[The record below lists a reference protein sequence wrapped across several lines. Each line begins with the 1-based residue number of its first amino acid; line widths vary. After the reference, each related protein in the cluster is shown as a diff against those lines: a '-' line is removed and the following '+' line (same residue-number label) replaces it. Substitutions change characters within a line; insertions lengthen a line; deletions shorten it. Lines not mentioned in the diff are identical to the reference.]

1 LSEVILLLHVFVL
14 FPFSIS
20 NKMTSPVDVG
30 DLPNHVKYCVSV
42 LTLHLSNYQNTTGP
56 RMGRQNP
63 NNWYQSTWFK
73 GVFDFAQK

>member
-1 LSEVILLLHVFVL
+1 
-14 FPFSIS
+14 
-20 NKMTSPVDVG
+20 MDVG